1 MDEITLNILLL
12 GDSSVGKTSLMIR
25 FTDQKFEENNS
36 ATVGIEF
43 KNKEIQINDKTIKL
57 HILDTAG
64 QEKYKSVAKNF
75 IRMRDGIIFTFD
87 LCNKESFESIK
98 NWLITADEANEDYQR
113 ILVGNK
119 YDLPD
124 KIINKEKAEK
134 LAQKYNMKYFETSAK
149 DGTNVEV
156 IFKEIA
162 ELILSSPKGKKIE
175 EETKKKN
182 ENLKIESKKSKKN
195 KNCNCKN

>member
-1 MDEITLNILLL
+1 MDEITFNILLL

-25 FTDQKFEENNS
+25 FTDQKFEENSS

-64 QEKYKSVAKNF
+64 QEKFRSVAKNF
-75 IRMRDGIIFTFD
+75 IRKGDGIIFTFD
-87 LCNKESFESIK
+87 LSNKESFDSIK
-98 NWLITADEANEDYQR
+98 DWLITADDANEDYQR

-124 KIINKEKAEK
+124 KKIDEEKAKK
-134 LAQKYNMKYFETSAK
+134 LAQRYNMKYFETSAK
-149 DGTNVEV
+149 DGTNVDV

-175 EETKKKN
+175 EEAKKKKDN
-182 ENLKIESKKSKKN
+182 IKINSNKSTKKN
-195 KNCNCKN
+195 KCCNKN

>member
-1 MDEITLNILLL
+1 MDEITFNILLL

-25 FTDQKFEENNS
+25 FTDQKFEENSS

-75 IRMRDGIIFTFD
+75 IRKGEGIIFTFD
-87 LCNKESFESIK
+87 LTYKESFESIK
-98 NWLITADEANEDYQR
+98 RWLNDADGVNEDYQR

-124 KIINKEKAEK
+124 KIINKEIAEK

-149 DGTNVEV
+149 DGTNVDV

-182 ENLKIESKKSKKN
+182 ENIKIKSEKSKK
-195 KNCNCKN
+195 KKKCNCQN

>member
-75 IRMRDGIIFTFD
+75 IRMGDGIIFTFD

-175 EETKKKN
+175 EEKKRN
-182 ENLKIESKKSKKN
+182 ENIRIKSNESKKN
-195 KNCNCKN
+195 KKCYCKN

>member
-1 MDEITLNILLL
+1 MDEITLSILLL

-25 FTDQKFEENNS
+25 FTDQKFEENSS

-43 KNKEIQINDKTIKL
+43 KNKEIQINDKTINL

-64 QEKYKSVAKNF
+64 QEKFRAVATNF
-75 IRMRDGIIFTFD
+75 IRKGDGMIFTFD
-87 LCNKESFESIK
+87 LSNEESFENIK
-98 NWLITADEANEDYQR
+98 TWLITADGVKEDYQR

-119 YDLPD
+119 SDLPD
-124 KIINKEKAEK
+124 KKINKEKAEK
-134 LAQKYNMKYFETSAK
+134 LGQRYNMKYFETSAK
-149 DGTNVEV
+149 DGKNVDV

-175 EETKKKN
+175 EEVKKRN
-182 ENLKIESKKSKKN
+182 ENIRIKSNESKKN
-195 KNCNCKN
+195 KKCYCKN

>member
-1 MDEITLNILLL
+1 MDEITLSILLL

-25 FTDQKFEENNS
+25 FTDQKFEENSS

-43 KNKEIQINDKTIKL
+43 KNKEIQINDKTINL

-64 QEKYKSVAKNF
+64 QEKFRAVVTNF
-75 IRMRDGIIFTFD
+75 IRKGDGMIFTFD
-87 LCNKESFESIK
+87 LSNEESFENIK
-98 NWLITADEANEDYQR
+98 TWLITADGVKEDYQR

-119 YDLPD
+119 SDLPD
-124 KIINKEKAEK
+124 KKINKEKAEK
-134 LAQKYNMKYFETSAK
+134 LGQRYNMKYFETSAK
-149 DGTNVEV
+149 DGKNVDV

-175 EETKKKN
+175 EEVKKRN
-182 ENLKIESKKSKKN
+182 ENIRIKSNESKKN
-195 KNCNCKN
+195 KKCYCKN

>member
-1 MDEITLNILLL
+1 
-12 GDSSVGKTSLMIR
+12 
-25 FTDQKFEENNS
+25 
-36 ATVGIEF
+36 
-43 KNKEIQINDKTIKL
+43 
-57 HILDTAG
+57 
-64 QEKYKSVAKNF
+64 
-75 IRMRDGIIFTFD
+75 MRDGIIFTFD

-149 DGTNVEV
+149 DGTNVDV

-182 ENLKIESKKSKKN
+182 ENIKIKSEKSKK
-195 KNCNCKN
+195 KKKCNCQN